1 MKNALSGLK
10 VRPKRRANGS
20 PRTGETS
27 ADLYRSL
34 LESSDLSRS
43 IPTSSPSVDLSRSI
57 PTSPPSGSSK
67 DSKKSQEDLRNL
79 VLAMNP
85 DAQGIEEAVAG
96 APKTLDATKRAGKGF
111 YEANVA
117 PLLSPIETAKG
128 LVNLAGEFAT
138 NPYRTTIDVAGAE
151 GDRLNKTR
159 ESSGDFAEYLGGF
172 VNPFSRVLR
181 APRTEVV
188 RPKGQGVVLDYPDA
202 PLVPIG
208 NKDLELDEA
217 YGTTR
222 FPKGFVNRTIENGQ
236 EQLKTLNA
244 RGGVNLDQ
252 SVAIDEFLRTKFRN
266 YFVNQF
272 GTKDDPIFK
281 AIKEG
286 RLSTVKLRE
295 PGGIR
300 SYLPRD
306 AKEGKT
312 RINPETNES
321 TFYPTSAAKEALED
335 INKIYDEMTGMRGT
349 VIANRTVGSPKNEY
363 LGLDTEQEKSQQL
376 LNETSEALVAEG
388 NRPLE
393 INPSVGILGYKDPT
407 FAATLPPGKR
417 LSNITPFQGRRMFSN
432 ATADTAALMLAQQ
445 ENLPKSL
452 RMAIEK
458 GQPIY
463 DMSPSGALDKIL
475 APEPLV
481 DYLATLSPREIK
493 NLRYEDAV
501 RGASQLNELRNQRK
515 AVIKRIEEGKPV
527 DNKIFMEGVSAPI
540 IKYDE
545 KTQFPGFTW
554 RRITDAE
561 ATTVEGAYI
570 GHSVG
575 GYANEGMYSAD
586 SKKDFRSG
594 ATKVYT
600 LRDAEGKPVTT
611 VEVKEIEG
619 RDPIVTQV
627 KGAGKK
633 SGNSADKTPYDT
645 ALVDLFNDLKV
656 KGVTERNLPP
666 LAKAYQ
672 EQRDAATRVQV
683 RGRLGAPQPIGE
695 PPVPQMVPQQ
705 GIGQLPN
712 APQNLPNEGFIE
724 AMRRR
729 LGID

>member
-1 MKNALSGLK
+1 MA
-10 VRPKRRANGS
+10 
-20 PRTGETS
+20 
-27 ADLYRSL
+27 
-34 LESSDLSRS
+34 
-43 IPTSSPSVDLSRSI
+43 
-57 PTSPPSGSSK
+57 SK
-67 DSKKSQEDLRNL
+67 EELRKL
-79 VLAMNP
+79 MLAMNP
-85 DAQGIEEAVAG
+85 DAEQIEEAVAA
-96 APKTLDATKRAGKGF
+96 APKVPKVAKSLGKGF
-111 YEANVA
+111 YEANVE
-117 PLLSPIETAKG
+117 PLLSPYETATAIFG
-128 LVNLAGEFAT
+128 AGKEFVQ
-138 NPYRTTIDVAGAE
+138 NPRDFSESVAKAE
-151 GDRLNKTR
+151 LERLR
-159 ESSGDFAEYLGGF
+159 AAEQEPEAAAEYAGSF
-172 VNPFSRVLR
+172 ISPFSMLRRV
-181 APRTEVV
+181 PRSDVV

-208 NKDLELDEA
+208 DKDPGLDEA

-222 FPKGFVNRTIENGQ
+222 FPKGFVNRTIEDGQ
-236 EQLKTLNA
+236 ERLKTLNA

-272 GTKDDPIFK
+272 GTKDDPILK

-286 RLSTVKLRE
+286 RLSTVQLRE

-300 SYLPRD
+300 GYMPTA

-312 RINPETNES
+312 RVNPETNES
-321 TFYPTSAAKEALED
+321 TFYPTSTAKEALED
-335 INKIYDEMTGMRGT
+335 INKIYDQMTGMRGT

-363 LGLDTEQEKSQQL
+363 SVLDTEREKSQQL

-393 INPSVGILGYKDPT
+393 INPSMGILGYKDPT
-407 FAATLPPGKR
+407 FAAKLPPGKR
-417 LSNITPFQGRRMFSN
+417 LSDVTPLQGRRRSS
-432 ATADTAALMLAQQ
+432 TASADIAALMLAQQ

-463 DMSPSGALDKIL
+463 DMSPSGALDEIL

-501 RGASQLNELRNQRK
+501 RGASKLNELSNQRK
-515 AVIKRIEEGKPV
+515 AVVERIREGKPV

-540 IKYDE
+540 INYDD
-545 KTQFPGFTW
+545 KAQFPGFTW
-554 RRITDAE
+554 RQITDPE
-561 ATTVEGAYI
+561 ATTIEGAYI

-575 GYANEGMYSAD
+575 GYAKEGMYSAD
-586 SKKDFRSG
+586 AKKEFRSG
-594 ATKVYT
+594 LAKIYT
-600 LRDAEGKPVTT
+600 LRDPEGKPVTT

-619 RDPIVTQV
+619 RGPIVTQV
-627 KGAGKK
+627 KGAGRKT
-633 SGNSADKTPYDT
+633 GNQADKAPYD
-645 ALVDLFNDLKV
+645 ALLVDLFNTLNV
-656 KGVTERNLPP
+656 AGVTERNLPP

-705 GIGQLPN
+705 GIGQLPG
-712 APQNLPNEGFIE
+712 APQNLPNEGFIQQ
-724 AMRRR
+724 MLRR
-729 LGID
+729 LQRDQD